1 MKKEIT
7 AASSCELCSGRAR
20 IGRVGRRPWAT
31 LKGRAIMFGIGIIE
45 LIVVGVLLGI
55 VVAIVAFAGSKK
67 R

>member
-1 MKKEIT
+1 
-7 AASSCELCSGRAR
+7 
-20 IGRVGRRPWAT
+20 
-31 LKGRAIMFGIGIIE
+31 MFGIGIIE